1 MTKDTIIEV
10 NNLVKKYGKFTA
22 VNGVSFD
29 VKEGEIFG
37 ILGPNGAGKTTILEI
52 METLRDET
60 DGDVVIGGYSINK
73 EPDKIKSIIGVQL
86 QSSGFPPEL
95 NLKEI
100 LQVFASL
107 YNAKINIDELLDKV
121 LLKDKKNSKVN
132 QLSGG
137 QKQRFSIAT
146 TIVHEPQII
155 FLDEPSTGLDP
166 QSRRNLWDLI
176 TSIRDSG
183 ATIVLTTHFMDEAEF
198 LCDRVAILDGGK
210 TLDIDTPKNL
220 IAKLLK
226 NGFEKKE
233 CVQEATLE
241 DVFLNLTGKNL
252 RE

>member
-1 MTKDTIIEV
+1 MSKDTIIEV
-10 NNLVKKYGKFTA
+10 KNLVKKYGKLTA

-52 METLRDET
+52 METLRDES
-60 DGDVVIGGYSINK
+60 DGDVVIAGYSINK
-73 EPDKIKSIIGVQL
+73 NPEKIKSIIGVQL
-86 QSSGFPPEL
+86 QSSGFPNEL

-100 LQVFASL
+100 LHVFASL
-107 YNAKINIDELLDKV
+107 YNAKIDVDELLKKV
-121 LLKDKKNSKVN
+121 LLNDKKKSKVKE
-132 QLSGG
+132 LSGG

-146 TIVHEPQII
+146 TIVHSPSII

-166 QSRRNLWDLI
+166 QSRRNLWKLI
-176 TSIRDSG
+176 QEIRDSG

-198 LCDRVAILDGGK
+198 LCDRVAILDNGEI
-210 TLDIDTPKNL
+210 LDIDTPKNL
-220 IAKLLK
+220 ISKLVK
-226 NGFEKKE
+226 NGFKRKE
-233 CVQEATLE
+233 CIQEATLE